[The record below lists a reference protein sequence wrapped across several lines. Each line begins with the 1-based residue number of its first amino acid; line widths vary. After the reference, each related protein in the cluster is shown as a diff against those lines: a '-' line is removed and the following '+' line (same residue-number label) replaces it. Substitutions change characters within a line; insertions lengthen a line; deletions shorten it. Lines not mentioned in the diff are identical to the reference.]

1 MSLTQV
7 LRRRP
12 GPPRQEP
19 GTAHLR
25 RPRLTTGV
33 RVHPPVAD
41 GEPWVMQRG
50 EHQYFRI
57 GADLARLARAL
68 DGTGDAESLAA
79 RLGPPWSAAAV
90 RQAVT
95 TLDRAQLLAPTVRAP
110 GRHRRIRRWK
120 YVPPLTFQLAVV
132 RSGDAAARRINSL
145 RLAPPRVLGWLVA
158 ALAALGTAVLL
169 ARHAQVAHVLGSPVS
184 MGTLGTVLAGV
195 FVTTV
200 AHEFGHACLLAHYG
214 GRPGRM
220 GVMLF
225 YFSPAMFCDVSD
237 SWRLNHLRR
246 AKVSLAGIA
255 VQAGVSGAAASA
267 AGLVGHGTAGDT
279 LLLFSLVNAAAAVV
293 NLVPFVKL
301 DGYIALMSYL
311 NRPNLRDAALGSLR
325 EGFVALLAAKP
336 YRVKGPGWLPLF
348 GLGCLLTPMVLVVRG
363 LGQWLDALM
372 SLGTFGA
379 MLSSCVAGMLLLVA
393 VKTVRG
399 LLKSFRGNRPRPL
412 RLALLAVLLAAL
424 ALGSTQL
431 RLSSSQVASYEV
443 TRDGAVH
450 LYVPSG
456 AELQPVRPGDR
467 VELQRAG
474 MMLRRTLG
482 TGTVGTAAAR
492 EASVPLGGLIPV
504 TADNLRI
511 RGKRY
516 PLRLDHPLPPG
527 RGSARLHARSMPLP
541 RWAYER
547 LLVPFAAPFH

>member
-12 GPPRQEP
+12 EPPRQEP

-95 TLDRAQLLAPTVRAP
+95 TLDRAHLLAPAVLAP

-158 ALAALGTAVLL
+158 ALAAIGTAVLL

-267 AGLVGHGTAGDT
+267 AGLVGRGTAGDT
-279 LLLFSLVNAAAAVV
+279 LLLFALVNAAAAVV

-325 EGFVALLAAKP
+325 EGFVALLAKKP

-443 TRDGAVH
+443 TPDGAVH

-492 EASVPLGGLIPV
+492 ETSVPLGGLIPV

-547 LLVPFAAPFH
+547 LLLPFAAPFH